1 MNINVRSDVSYL
13 FSNLSSSGSSS
24 SLGNLNYLSDYAS
37 IKNGSYGKLLK
48 AYYNKVGSDSSS
60 TSTSNSSKLST
71 SLAADS
77 VKTLTAIES
86 SAGKL
91 KESADALINKGT
103 DSLFKE
109 KNVTTKNDD
118 GTTNTTKQYDTEA
131 IYKAVSTFVTN
142 YNSLID
148 SVSKSDSSSVSKVA
162 SNMTNI
168 TSLYSK
174 TLEKVGITVGS
185 DKKLTL
191 DKEAFESADIST
203 LKSVFNN
210 SPSFAYS
217 ISTQASYIDY
227 AASREALKANTY
239 NDTGSYSSNYSVGN
253 LLDSLL

>member
-48 AYYNKVGSDSSS
+48 AYYNKVGRDSSS

-91 KESADALINKGT
+91 KESADSLINKGT

-118 GTTNTTKQYDTEA
+118 GTTTTTKQYDTEA

-148 SVSKSDSSSVSKVA
+148 SVSKSDSSSVSKAA

-185 DKKLTL
+185 DNKLIL

-239 NDTGSYSSNYSVGN
+239 NYTGSYSSNYSVGN